1 MSWHIYPSASIYDSD
16 AYGSDTD
23 NPASPYEIIDESLR
37 LKDEIAIEDSIK
49 DFIRDKADEYFNTS
63 EWDDEWWDAWRD
75 KFTELM

>member
-16 AYGSDTD
+16 AYGVDTD
-23 NPASPYEIIDESLR
+23 SPASPYEIIDESLR